1 MKDKIEAQNE
11 VKVKEQEEKEV
22 VAQQVI
28 IVAILCQQFDYS
40 ERFGVDKSFLR
51 IEYE

>member
-11 VKVKEQEEKEV
+11 LKAKEHEEKEV

-28 IVAILCQQFDYS
+28 TVAILCQRQFDCS

-51 IEYE
+51 IE